1 MEDDIR
7 NYLPT
12 VMFRG
17 TPCRLFT
24 YFETKL
30 RILKLEPSV
39 TLKIENTAVSYVT
52 SVNICM
58 CPTKLLIIVIIKC
71 LSYSEISAIMCS
83 LFSVLFLFNLG
94 KHVHKWEKIL
104 SSLINMTLGTSCI
117 IGPFLCCHLFYR
129 VSHET

>member
-12 VMFRG
+12 VMFRWP
-17 TPCRLFT
+17 PCRLFT

-52 SVNICM
+52 SVNSCM
-58 CPTKLLIIVIIKC
+58 CPTKLLIIVII
-71 LSYSEISAIMCS
+71 LE
-83 LFSVLFLFNLG
+83 
-94 KHVHKWEKIL
+94 
-104 SSLINMTLGTSCI
+104 
-117 IGPFLCCHLFYR
+117 
-129 VSHET
+129 